1 MAASDKIL
9 STLFRVAV
17 LLIGTALFFSCDKD
31 LEVTSGDEIRSLPAL
46 TVRDFESVFTD
57 SGRIQVIT
65 AAPLLERYTPETG
78 TYNEFNEGI
87 TVTFYDGL
95 PEPSSYISSE
105 YAKYLDK
112 DKIWELRYN
121 VNVRTEKN
129 ELLETEL
136 LFWDEVKDLVYTDR
150 FVRITTEDRIM
161 SGTGFESDSRFSK
174 TKILKGNATIYLDD
188 E

>member
-1 MAASDKIL
+1 MALYHKIL
-9 STLFRVAV
+9 NTLFRVAV
-17 LLIGTALFFSCDKD
+17 LITGTALFFSCDKN
-31 LEVTSGDEIRSLPAL
+31 LEVASQDEVRSLPAL

-57 SGRIQVIT
+57 SGLIQVIT

-87 TVTFYDGL
+87 TVTFFDGR
-95 PEPSSYISSE
+95 PEPSSFISSD
-105 YAKYLDK
+105 YAKYFEREKL
-112 DKIWELRYN
+112 WELRYN
-121 VNVRTEKN
+121 VKVRTENN

-136 LFWDEVKDLVYTDR
+136 LFWEEEKDLVYTDR

-161 SGTGFESDSRFSK
+161 SGTGFESDSRFTK
-174 TKILKGNATIYLDD
+174 TKILKGNAIIYLDD